1 MMTYTRSD
9 FLNKLLRVLLVA
21 FLAFLSLTLGS
32 KAVNGKD
39 CSSCPGNG
47 ICRGETDCSKY

>member
-47 ICRGETDCSKY
+47 ICGGETDCSKY

>member
-1 MMTYTRSD
+1 MITLSRLQ
-9 FLNKLLRVLLVA
+9 FAKKLIRGLLIA
-21 FLAFLSLTLGS
+21 FLAFIALTLGS

-47 ICRGETDCSKY
+47 ICRGETDCGKY